1 MIEKVFSETIYFTGE
16 VGPKNLFEIDRKE
29 ILYNIAESYYENKY
43 VEDTD
48 YLEIV
53 NSKAINQLVHWW
65 KDAHFFYRSTES
77 KMFYKIINHK
87 NYGYHILPNEGT
99 LKKNHIDP
107 FDLHHSPDYV
117 FLYCVDVQKDSSQL
131 VIEFD
136 DHRRKNRWWKVNLEN
151 NYFYFFPSS
160 LNYYITKN
168 KSNRINTL
176 LIQTYEEI
184 R

>member
-1 MIEKVFSETIYFTGE
+1 MIEKVFNETRYFTGE
-16 VGPKNLFEIDRKE
+16 VGPENLFKIDRKE
-29 ILYNIAESYYENKY
+29 ILYRIAESYYENKF
-43 VEDTD
+43 VKDTD
-48 YLEIV
+48 YLEV
-53 NSKAINQLVHWW
+53 LNCDPMNQLIHWW
-65 KDAHFFYRSTES
+65 QDIHYYHRALVNKIP
-77 KMFYKIINHK
+77 YKIINHK
-87 NYGYHILPNEGT
+87 NYGYHILPNDST
-99 LKKNHIDP
+99 LKKNHLDP

-117 FLYCVDVQKDSSQL
+117 FLYSVDVQKDSSEL

-176 LIQTYEEI
+176 LMQTYEEI